1 RQVTAG
7 QLPRVLQDPR
17 FGYRVD
23 FEPPASGSSVVRRID
38 KEHKALTLSAG
49 LTEQPLKFQLATSL
63 GLLVLDREKL
73 LERILGATPLKHAQT
88 QRLIKVNL
96 SNYFA
101 GALLLPYGDF
111 FKEVEKSRY
120 DAELLSQI
128 FGTTYETV

>member
-73 LERILGATPLKHAQT
+73 LELQLAPSGVLLQLVGEQLLVRVRGAAPLKHALGAWLG
-88 QRLIKVNL
+88 RVNV
-96 SNYFA
+96 SNDVD
-101 GALLLPYGDF
+101 G
-111 FKEVEKSRY
+111 
-120 DAELLSQI
+120 
-128 FGTTYETV
+128 